1 MVTLLEALITEKE
14 YKEETLYLAV
24 SLCDRY
30 LVNLAIGKKMA
41 PCLIMLAIIGTLMA
55 AKLEQPIQP
64 NFNRMIRLVKQKWD
78 VDYYRDD
85 LIDLETS
92 IIRTLDFDLHY
103 TSPLTFLERYQ
114 RLYELDRIIEDRTS
128 GVIDEIARL
137 LIRTLLRS
145 RNYLS
150 LKPSQIAAASLTLA
164 INISKSELV
173 ERLGTQPVNAAK
185 LDRILFDD
193 VECTELVSSRRV
205 SAERQQQ

>member
-1 MVTLLEALITEKE
+1 MVTLLEALITEKD

-85 LIDLETS
+85 LIDLETG

-114 RLYELDRIIEDRTS
+114 RLFELDRIVEDRTS

-137 LIRTLLRS
+137 LIRSLLRS
-145 RNYLS
+145 RTYLS

-164 INISKSELV
+164 VNVSKSELV
-173 ERLGTQPVNAAK
+173 ERLGTHPVNAAK

-193 VECTELVSSRRV
+193 VVCTELESSRRV
-205 SAERQQQ
+205 SAERQQ

>member
-137 LIRTLLRS
+137 LIRSLLRS

-205 SAERQQQ
+205 SAERKQQ

>member
-205 SAERQQQ
+205 SAERKQQ

>member
-1 MVTLLEALITEKE
+1 MVTLLEALITEKD

-85 LIDLETS
+85 LIDLETG

-114 RLYELDRIIEDRTS
+114 RLFELDRIVEDRIS

-137 LIRTLLRS
+137 LIRSLLRS
-145 RNYLS
+145 RTYLS

-164 INISKSELV
+164 VNVSKSELV
-173 ERLGTQPVNAAK
+173 ERLGTHPVNAAK

-193 VECTELVSSRRV
+193 VVCTELESSRRV
-205 SAERQQQ
+205 SAERQQ

>member
-85 LIDLETS
+85 LIDLETG

-114 RLYELDRIIEDRTS
+114 RLFELDRIVEDRTS

-137 LIRTLLRS
+137 LIRSLLRS
-145 RNYLS
+145 RTYLS

-164 INISKSELV
+164 VNVSKSELV
-173 ERLGTQPVNAAK
+173 ERLGTYPVNAAK

-193 VECTELVSSRRV
+193 VVCTELESSRRV
-205 SAERQQQ
+205 SAER

>member
-128 GVIDEIARL
+128 GVIDEVARL

-164 INISKSELV
+164 INISKSEQV

>member
-137 LIRTLLRS
+137 LIRSLLRS

-164 INISKSELV
+164 INISKSKLV
-173 ERLGTQPVNAAK
+173 ERLGT
-185 LDRILFDD
+185 
-193 VECTELVSSRRV
+193 
-205 SAERQQQ
+205 

>member
-30 LVNLAIGKKMA
+30 LVNLAIGKRMA

>member
-30 LVNLAIGKKMA
+30 LVNLAIGKRMA

-128 GVIDEIARL
+128 GVIDEVARL

>member
-137 LIRTLLRS
+137 LIRSLLRS

>member
-85 LIDLETS
+85 LIDLETG

-114 RLYELDRIIEDRTS
+114 RLFELDRIVEDRTS

-137 LIRTLLRS
+137 LIRSLLRS
-145 RNYLS
+145 RTYLS

-164 INISKSELV
+164 VNVSKSELV
-173 ERLGTQPVNAAK
+173 ERLGTYPVNVAK

-193 VECTELVSSRRV
+193 VVCTELESSRRV
-205 SAERQQQ
+205 SAERQQ

>member
-164 INISKSELV
+164 INISKSEQV